1 MTDARPATRPAACT
15 AAGPVAL
22 PSAPTAAA
30 LVSAFETDLR
40 LVRESRS
47 QTLEQIQ
54 QETRIPVDVLRRF
67 EDGALAAD
75 PTFNRVY
82 LVALLRTYARAVGLP
97 QADVVAAHERARNG
111 TYRGELH
118 PDYDGPPPEPAP
130 APLAPTPLAPAEDA
144 GVPPRASPDAPPHAG
159 APSRPP
165 APAATPVT
173 APARPT
179 GSPPDAAAL
188 SPVETLRAGAPPAP
202 AAAPGAARV
211 ARPAVPGARRS
222 YDKNWGAILGL
233 SAAVVAALALAVYVL
248 MFRDAPEPATDAA
261 LAARIDSA
269 AVGAGVGGR
278 GRRFQTPI
286 SVAVTA
292 SGDGLQ
298 SFRVSLDGDRA
309 PRWIAT
315 GETET
320 FAADSSLILW
330 GEGTSG
336 AFSDAVVELQGV
348 RWTPPDGRPVTIS
361 RATGQ
366 RLLDSLAAPASGI
379 GAPVPADSPDA

>member
-40 LVRESRS
+40 LVREARS

-118 PDYDGPPPEPAP
+118 PGYDGPPPEPAP

-144 GVPPRASPDAPPHAG
+144 GVPPRASPDAPPPAG

-233 SAAVVAALALAVYVL
+233 SAAVVAALALA
-248 MFRDAPEPATDAA
+248 
-261 LAARIDSA
+261 ARIDSG
-269 AVGAGVGGR
+269 AVDTGVGGR

>member
-1 MTDARPATRPAACT
+1 M
-15 AAGPVAL
+15 
-22 PSAPTAAA
+22 
-30 LVSAFETDLR
+30 SAFETDLR
-40 LVRESRS
+40 LVREARS

-54 QETRIPVDVLRRF
+54 QETRVPVDVLKRF
-67 EDGALAAD
+67 EDGDLAAD

-82 LVALLRTYARAVGLP
+82 LIALLRTYARAVGLP
-97 QADVVAAHERARNG
+97 QADVVAAYERTLIG

-118 PDYDGPPPEPAP
+118 PAYDGPAP
-130 APLAPTPLAPAEDA
+130 APPAAVAEDDA
-144 GVPPRASPDAPPHAG
+144 PQREPADEPPPVSRRADPARPPASPVAASVPAATPSVAASPVDALRA
-159 APSRPP
+159 AVPP
-165 APAATPVT
+165 APAATPV
-173 APARPT
+173 A
-179 GSPPDAAAL
+179 S
-188 SPVETLRAGAPPAP
+188 
-202 AAAPGAARV
+202 RV
-211 ARPAVPGARRS
+211 ARPAVPGARHS

-233 SAAVVAALALAVYVL
+233 SAAVVVALALAVYFL
-248 MFRDAPEPATDAA
+248 MFRDTPEPADDAE
-261 LAARIDSA
+261 LVARIDSA
-269 AVGAGVGGR
+269 AVGAGVGEG

-286 SVAVTA
+286 SVRVSA

-320 FAADSSLILW
+320 FTADSSLILW

-336 AFSDAVVELQGV
+336 AFSDAIVELQGV

-366 RLLDSLAAPASGI
+366 RLLDSLAAPAT
-379 GAPVPADSPDA
+379 VPADSSDF

>member
-15 AAGPVAL
+15 AGGRAAL

-118 PDYDGPPPEPAP
+118 PDYDGPSPEPASS
-130 APLAPTPLAPAEDA
+130 APLAPTPLAPAEGA
-144 GVPPRASPDAPPHAG
+144 GAPPRASPDAPPPAE

-165 APAATPVT
+165 APATTPAT

-188 SPVETLRAGAPPAP
+188 SPVETLRAGALP

-233 SAAVVAALALAVYVL
+233 AAAVVAALALAVDFL
-248 MFRDAPEPATDAA
+248 MFRDAPEPAVDAA
-261 LAARIDSA
+261 LAVRIDSA
-269 AVGAGVGGR
+269 AVGAGVGGG

-366 RLLDSLAAPASGI
+366 RLLDSLAAPASGT